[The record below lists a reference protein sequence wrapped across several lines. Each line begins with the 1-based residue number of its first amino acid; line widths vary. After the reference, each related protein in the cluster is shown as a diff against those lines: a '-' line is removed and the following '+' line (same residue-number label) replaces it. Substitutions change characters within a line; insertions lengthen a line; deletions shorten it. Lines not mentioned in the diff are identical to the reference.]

1 MSTVV
6 VWGAGSGLG
15 AAIVE
20 RCIYKVMT
28 SWRSR
33 NRTKMPLAR
42 AGY

>member
-20 RCIYKVMT
+20 HFHKQDYQVIAIA
-28 SWRSR
+28 R
-33 NRTKMPLAR
+33 NPEQNTR
-42 AGY
+42 